1 MSDPK
6 NDNPPPHTL
15 QFLWMPGWIKLGLR
29 KICAFPR
36 WCGTCFPFRS
46 WHVCKNLFQYQNI
59 GAVIGHPI
67 WNLHSLFIS
76 NHYMFTRF
84 WLVFFSS
91 SFTATTWFKK
101 CWKREGILDVK
112 FHCVV
117 TRHSEFVVS
126 DVQRLLHIRWMQ
138 SVSHYRWSHLEW
150 TFSQPILFSHNRQT
164 KYHTTSIGTCSPFC
178 LQSWHQWYP
187 KKTVVHGLWSRP
199 NDLPKSKSDRTLQ
212 THTFIYNYIYICMYV
227 YRYMQF
233 WYMLASVIKNK
244 ENHSLRFQINCS
256 NIMINHVILGHPT
269 SGKNVLF
276 VGNFPCMAKLA
287 SIDTKKLGLHT
298 QRPRAQRCAPRAT
311 RCVSPAFH
319 VEWAGENKTKLQVQ
333 KRVRGGLYNRKQG

>member
-1 MSDPK
+1 MVVPQHGSKWMVYNGHDLKCPTQK
-6 NDNPPPHTL
+6 MIIHRHT
-15 QFLWMPGWIKLGLR
+15 
-29 KICAFPR
+29 
-36 WCGTCFPFRS
+36 PFT

-126 DVQRLLHIRWMQ
+126 DVQCLLHIRWMQ

-187 KKTVVHGLWSRP
+187 KKRLCMVCGQVPMIYP
-199 NDLPKSKSDRTLQ
+199 NPNPIVPCR
-212 THTFIYNYIYICMYV
+212 HIHIYI
-227 YRYMQF
+227 
-233 WYMLASVIKNK
+233 
-244 ENHSLRFQINCS
+244 
-256 NIMINHVILGHPT
+256 
-269 SGKNVLF
+269 
-276 VGNFPCMAKLA
+276 
-287 SIDTKKLGLHT
+287 
-298 QRPRAQRCAPRAT
+298 
-311 RCVSPAFH
+311 
-319 VEWAGENKTKLQVQ
+319 
-333 KRVRGGLYNRKQG
+333 